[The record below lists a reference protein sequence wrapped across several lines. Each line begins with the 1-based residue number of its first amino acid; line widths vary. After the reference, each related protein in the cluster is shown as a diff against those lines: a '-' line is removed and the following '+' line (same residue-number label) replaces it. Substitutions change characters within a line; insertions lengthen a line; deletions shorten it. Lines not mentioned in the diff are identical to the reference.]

1 MKSSYLTK
9 NLALATLIIN
19 VVITVL
25 IWFYIIGTNNPL
37 LVSLSEGYFVDF
49 NTVKIIATVVLGLWI
64 VKSITSYETRIVLF
78 AQADYLKAILE
89 ELRSQK
95 HAKRIDDLDDIKD
108 EFKIDFN

>member
-9 NLALATLIIN
+9 NLAFAILIIN
-19 VVITVL
+19 LVITIL
-25 IWFYIIGTNNPL
+25 IWFFIIGTNDSL
-37 LVSLSEGYFVDF
+37 LVILAESYSIDV
-49 NTVKIIATVVLGLWI
+49 NTVKIVATIILGFWM

-95 HAKRIDDLDDIKD
+95 QAKRINDLDDMKD
-108 EFKIDFN
+108 EFKIKFN

>member
-9 NLALATLIIN
+9 NLAQITLTIN
-19 VVITVL
+19 VVVSVL
-25 IWFYIIGTNNPL
+25 IWFCIIGTDNP
-37 LVSLSEGYFVDF
+37 SLFAFAESYSVDL
-49 NTVKIIATVVLGLWI
+49 NTIKIVASVVLGLWI

-95 HAKRIDDLDDIKD
+95 KAKRMDELDDMKNEYRINFD
-108 EFKIDFN
+108 